1 MSRSP
6 EAIPGATPGRRAA
19 VAARIIVVLMI
30 AAMLT
35 GCGKK
40 GNPVPPAG
48 EPVTFPQTYPKT

>member
-6 EAIPGATPGRRAA
+6 DPIPGHRTA

-30 AAMLT
+30 AAVLA

-48 EPVTFPQTYPKT
+48 EPVTYPQTYPKQ